1 MANAGMRRPAF
12 FSTGDQHVERGSQV
26 AEGAGEQF
34 ANLGCGWGIALQRV
48 DSGTLAMVEQL
59 LLKNQMKRQCRTGA
73 AHALAVPEFKGGHAT
88 QFDTRRHFLTSA
100 RSSLAML
107 LDKAVLYEASRH
119 RGVTLALHVGGI
131 KLIE

>member
-1 MANAGMRRPAF
+1 MR
-12 FSTGDQHVERGSQV
+12 
-26 AEGAGEQF
+26 
-34 ANLGCGWGIALQRV
+34 LGIALQRV